1 MLPRLTTVFEHGYTE
16 GFDWTERDCA
26 TLERMRRATGVEI
39 LRPTVRAGRREL
51 QAAEHVGV
59 VRLGQQTVQILPKI
73 YRSNAATASERA
85 DEATRNL
92 LYLLAHAGRLPVREH
107 ELASLLRR
115 GADWFEILTRLFATH
130 LLEAWQRGAHRH
142 YQPVEAELPVLKGK
156 WLIAEQL
163 RRPERRHTFIVAY
176 DEFTADNKLN
186 RVLRYVVE
194 RLWNLTR
201 DGANRQLLGELRQWM
216 EEVFVPS
223 RVTAADA
230 SSALLT
236 RLNQH
241 YEPLLALARLFL
253 EGGSLQLAAQDFN
266 TFAFVF
272 DMNQLFESFIVNF
285 LRRHRAEILPP
296 TLAPCVMLPQ
306 TRGATRHLARSGDNG
321 RQVFQLKP
329 DLAFQ
334 HGEAFPLLLDAKYKR
349 LKPDDARLGVSTA
362 DFYQM
367 HAYARRYNCP
377 RVLLLYPQ
385 TADMPE
391 PLRARFT
398 LEGGYQLIEAATV
411 NLQIPLAGHD
421 GRTRLVNE
429 LRQVLEEIK

>member
-1 MLPRLTTVFEHGYTE
+1 MSPVLNTVFEHGYTE
-16 GFDWTERDCA
+16 GFDWTERDCS

-59 VRLGQQTVQILPKI
+59 VRLGQHTVQILPKI
-73 YRSNAATASERA
+73 YRSSAATPVERA

-92 LYLLAHAGRLPVREH
+92 LYLLAHAGQLPVREH

-156 WLIAEQL
+156 WRITEQL
-163 RRPERRHTFIVAY
+163 RRPERRHTFVVAY

-201 DGANRQLLGELRQWM
+201 DGSNRQLLGELRQWM
-216 EEVFVPS
+216 EEVALPS

-272 DMNQLFESFIVNF
+272 DMNQLFESFIINF

-296 TLAPCVMLPQ
+296 ALAPCVMLPQ
-306 TRGATRHLARSGDNG
+306 TRGATRHLARSSENG

-377 RVLLLYPQ
+377 RILLLYPQ

-398 LEGGYQLIEAATV
+398 LEGDAQLIEAATI
-411 NLQIPLAGHD
+411 NLQTPLAGHA
-421 GRTRLVNE
+421 GRATLIKE
-429 LRQVLEEIK
+429 LRQLLEEIK